1 MDSFKIWM
9 VEVFAK
15 KIGPSLIKGALA
27 ALVGYVAA
35 HHGLLASF
43 GLTYDPTQNTLN
55 LDLDTFGKY
64 LLIVGT
70 GAITALF
77 TALQHH
83 TEAAIKNTPQSGD
96 LRQLPEQPVLGG
108 SRKEDLIKS

>member
-1 MDSFKIWM
+1 MENLKIWV
-9 VEVFAK
+9 VEVFVK
-15 KIGPSLIKGALA
+15 KMGPSLIKGALA

-64 LLIVGT
+64 LLIIGT
-70 GAITALF
+70 GGITALF

-83 TEAAIKNTPQSGD
+83 TEAVVVGTPQSGD
-96 LRQLPEQPVLGG
+96 LRVTSTTPEVGG
-108 SRKEDLIKS
+108 QRKEDPKP